1 MSGFAPSRHS
11 AQSAAFSECGMKAV
25 LFEQTDLSGAAFSDI
40 GLRRR
45 AMFAFRECS
54 LAGAQFLHTPL
65 AGQNFA
71 TCNIEGIALEGPELR
86 GARVTALQAC
96 ELAKLLGVIVE

>member
-1 MSGFAPSRHS
+1 
-11 AQSAAFSECGMKAV
+11 MKAV

-96 ELAKLLGVIVE
+96 ELAKLLGVIVK